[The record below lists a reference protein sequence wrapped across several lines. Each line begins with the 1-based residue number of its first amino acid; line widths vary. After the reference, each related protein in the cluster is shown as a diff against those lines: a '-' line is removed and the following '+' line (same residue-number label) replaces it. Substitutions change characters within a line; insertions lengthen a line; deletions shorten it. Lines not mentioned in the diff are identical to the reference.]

1 MPSAQANALVRNSLV
16 AETACHHNDKS
27 VRAGMQT
34 NETDRS
40 NAAEDALQLEMPT
53 RALTILEASEW
64 LQVIAENEDVDPPR
78 LTHKRLSRN
87 LQGLAISADW
97 CIAVRSKKP
106 NQLLLLHEMAHLV
119 CANKNH
125 GTEFRTQVVRFV
137 RRYVSVTHAARL
149 HALYEEAGLS
159 VDPFS
164 SSM

>member
-1 MPSAQANALVRNSLV
+1 MPSAQANAPVHSSLV
-16 AETACHHNDKS
+16 AETAFHHNDKS
-27 VRAGMQT
+27 VRAGMPN

-40 NAAEDALQLEMPT
+40 NAAEDALQHEMPT
-53 RALTILEASEW
+53 LALTIDEATVW
-64 LQVIAENEDVDPPR
+64 LHNIAENEDVDPPV
-78 LTHKRLSRN
+78 LLQKALSRN

-97 CIAVRSKKP
+97 CIAVSSKKP
-106 NQLLLLHEMAHLV
+106 NQLLLLHELAHLV

-125 GTEFRTQVVRFV
+125 GTEFRTQVVRFL
-137 RRYVSVTHAARL
+137 RRYVSVVHAARL

>member
-1 MPSAQANALVRNSLV
+1 MPN
-16 AETACHHNDKS
+16 
-27 VRAGMQT
+27 

-40 NAAEDALQLEMPT
+40 NAAEDSLQLEMPT
-53 RALTILEASEW
+53 RSLT
-64 LQVIAENEDVDPPR
+64 IAENEDVDPPL
-78 LTHKRLSRN
+78 LTQERLSRN

-125 GTEFRTQVVRFV
+125 GTEFRTQVVRFL

>member
-1 MPSAQANALVRNSLV
+1 
-16 AETACHHNDKS
+16 
-27 VRAGMQT
+27 MQT

-40 NAAEDALQLEMPT
+40 NTAEDTLQLEMPT

-64 LQVIAENEDVDPPR
+64 LQVIAENEDVDPPV
-78 LTHKRLSRN
+78 LLQKALSRSV
-87 LQGLAISADW
+87 QGLAISADW

-125 GTEFRTQVVRFV
+125 GTEFRTQVVRFL

-149 HALYEEAGLS
+149 HTLYEEAGLS